1 VRVSVDVVGTW
12 RLVAWRR
19 IVDDQT
25 VTYPLGEDADGV
37 LIYTPDGGM
46 AVVLTAAKRPEMPRD
61 DPLGGDVDKRAEAYS
76 TCLAYIGTYELRGE
90 EVVHRIDVSLYP
102 AWSGDEQVRP
112 FTYTGDE
119 LVLRTPPTHTASGTV
134 VNEIAWSRSS
144 PDSAS

>member
-1 VRVSVDVVGTW
+1 MSVDVVGTW
-12 RLVAWRR
+12 KLVAWRR

-46 AVVLTAAKRPEMPRD
+46 AVVLTAAKRPEMPGN
-61 DPLGGDVDKRAEAYS
+61 DPLGGAVDKRAEAYS
-76 TCLAYIGTYELRGE
+76 TCLAYIGRYELRGE

-102 AWSGDEQVRP
+102 VWSGDEQVRP

-134 VNEIAWSRSS
+134 VNEIAWSR
-144 PDSAS
+144 ASRYPAS